1 MGQSKAESFTAYL
14 EAKQRSERDSRLAPK
29 PGSGTALDVLTAL
42 ALDGQGVM
50 LLSDLHQASGM
61 SFLDFSQALKRLVDT
76 GYATVKGEPGRES
89 VLLTKLGA
97 EVADLARPA

>member
-14 EAKQRSERDSRLAPK
+14 EAKRRSERERLAPK
-29 PGSGTALDVLTAL
+29 PGGGTALTVLGAL

-76 GYATVKGEPGRES
+76 GYVTVQGEPGRES

-97 EVADLARPA
+97 EVAELARPA